1 MFGLGKTRD
10 HAEEPKELLHCS
22 FCRKSQDDV
31 RTLIAGP
38 TVFICDECVQ
48 ICVDIINH
56 DAGAAAGSGAT
67 PEAAED
73 RARAAAERMNR
84 DRGEEP
90 RVDLEVPSWHL
101 RCPLCEMVV
110 PTDDAIP
117 IAGRGVLCRPC
128 VLAIRETPPDAS
140 ES

>member
-1 MFGLGKTRD
+1 MFGLGKTSD
-10 HAEEPKELLHCS
+10 HTKEPKELLHCS

-31 RTLIAGP
+31 RTLITGP

-48 ICVDIINH
+48 VCVDIIKA
-56 DAGAAAGSGAT
+56 DASGAADDT
-67 PEAAED
+67 PEAAEA
-73 RARAAAERMNR
+73 RARAAAEQMNR
-84 DRGEEP
+84 DHAGQADG
-90 RVDLEVPSWHL
+90 DLEIPSWHV
-101 RCPLCEMVV
+101 RCPLCELVV

-128 VLAIRETPPDAS
+128 VVAIRETPAAA

>member
-10 HAEEPKELLHCS
+10 HPEEPKELLQCS
-22 FCRKSQDDV
+22 FCRKNQDDV

-48 ICVDIINH
+48 VCVDIIN
-56 DAGAAAGSGAT
+56 DDVRAPAGS
-67 PEAAED
+67 EAAEA

-84 DRGEEP
+84 EHAGQP
-90 RVDLEVPSWHL
+90 RVDPEVPSWHV

-128 VLAIRETPPDAS
+128 VLAIRATAEYATET
-140 ES
+140 

>member
-1 MFGLGKTRD
+1 MFGLGKTRA
-10 HAEEPKELLHCS
+10 HAEQPKELLHCS

-31 RTLIAGP
+31 RRLIAGP

-48 ICVDIINH
+48 VCVDIINA
-56 DAGAAAGSGAT
+56 DASGVAGSGDT
-67 PEAAED
+67 PEAAEA
-73 RARAAAERMNR
+73 RARAAAEQMNR
-84 DRGEEP
+84 DHAGQAD
-90 RVDLEVPSWHL
+90 VDLELPSWHV

-128 VLAIRETPPDAS
+128 VVAIRETPAVA

>member
-1 MFGLGKTRD
+1 MFGVGKTRD
-10 HAEEPKELLHCS
+10 HPEAPKELFHCS
-22 FCRKSQDDV
+22 FCRKSQNEV
-31 RTLIAGP
+31 LKLIAGP
-38 TVFICDECVQ
+38 TVYICDECVQ
-48 ICVDIINH
+48 VCVDIINH
-56 DAGAAAGSGAT
+56 DAGATGSGQT
-67 PEAAED
+67 REAAEA

-84 DRGEEP
+84 DQGGQP
-90 RVDLEVPSWHL
+90 RIEAEVPSWHF

-128 VLAIRETPPDAS
+128 VLAIRETTPYAS

>member
-10 HAEEPKELLHCS
+10 HAEEPKERLQCS

-31 RTLIAGP
+31 LRLIAGP

-48 ICVDIINH
+48 VCVDIIKA
-56 DAGAAAGSGAT
+56 DASGVAGSGDT
-67 PEAAED
+67 PEAAEA
-73 RARAAAERMNR
+73 RARAAAEQMNR
-84 DRGEEP
+84 DHAGQTD
-90 RVDLEVPSWHL
+90 VDLEIPSWHV

-128 VLAIRETPPDAS
+128 VVAIRETPAAAEP
-140 ES
+140 